1 MVDSQCAQ
9 SLCLQ
14 TGRSQHVLFL
24 QLRRPCAEASALR
37 KPTLMLTRHE
47 STCAVLAAASA
58 LCRSFCFAQA
68 NTDANSSPIRCH
80 QCCKKTCRSPQIIN
94 EQWQTVLHG
103 GLVHISG
110 IW

>member
-68 NTDANSSPIRCH
+68 NTDANSSRVNM
-80 QCCKKTCRSPQIIN
+80 CCSCSCVGPVPKLLLCASQ
-94 EQWQTVLHG
+94 H
-103 GLVHISG
+103 
-110 IW
+110 